1 MIKPGL
7 NSESTFFLFSNAI
20 FIMFLLLFYKVLNA
34 EWEQENVFLTIVK
47 IIFSL

>member
-7 NSESTFFLFSNAI
+7 NSESSFFLFSNAI
-20 FIMFLLLFYKVLNA
+20 IIMFLLLFYKVLNA
-34 EWEQENVFLTIVK
+34 EWEQVNVFLTIVK